1 MEVCQ
6 GLKRWVGEGGGG
18 AKKRNMFAS
27 DLWTS
32 RVPWGAR
39 GWQAKGCKCWPCVLP
54 KCAALLPL
62 CAATMCC
69 HFVLSLCA
77 GTMCRHIVPVL
88 CAVRQELYSLSLFCP
103 RLPLTSRPIYIRL
116 QKNIHIHGSKIYI
129 HPAHYHNGHALKSRG
144 EFHQYVWADTQVET
158 SGSSSVLTKKVSLSK
173 NGR

>member
-1 MEVCQ
+1 MS
-6 GLKRWVGEGGGG
+6 GFKKVGGWGGEERKSGICSRQTCGPAASPEALVGG
-18 AKKRNMFAS
+18 KPRDVNAG
-27 DLWTS
+27 
-32 RVPWGAR
+32 RVFCPNVLL
-39 GWQAKGCKCWPCVLP
+39 CWHYVLP
-54 KCAALLPL
+54 
-62 CAATMCC
+62 
-69 HFVLSLCA
+69 
-77 GTMCRHIVPVL
+77 L